1 MSVIANPFDRSDL
14 YIASEYHSTI
24 IASVDRADGYK
35 PFKRQVDAWWLALG
49 IGVQRH
55 YRKELR
61 PAERV
66 KFMDGTI
73 FGSDPWRITHLQLLG
88 LNWFG
93 PEALS
98 RPSDIINAANEYANG
113 GFDWIVETVS
123 GDPKPT
129 LAVYNRLDDLIV

>member
-14 YIASEYHSTI
+14 YVASAFHDAIT
-24 IASVDRADGYK
+24 ATVDRTDGYK
-35 PFKRQVDAWWLALG
+35 PFKRQIDAWWLALG
-49 IGVQRH
+49 IGVQRGH
-55 YRKELR
+55 RKELA
-61 PAERV
+61 PADRT

-98 RPSDIINAANEYANG
+98 RPSDIITAANEYANG
-113 GFDWIVETVS
+113 GFNWIVETAA
-123 GDPKPT
+123 GAPNRT
-129 LAVYNRLDDLIV
+129 LAIYNRIEDLIV